1 MARKPENPREGLTR
15 LFGEAALP
23 DEAEASPFGDDSPG
37 NGPTS
42 RIHTAIVRLRRI
54 RAQVSAEGL
63 TPAAT
68 RTVLDELV
76 QALEAVAEG
85 LGSLNSAPLDEVE

>member
-1 MARKPENPREGLTR
+1 
-15 LFGEAALP
+15 
-23 DEAEASPFGDDSPG
+23 
-37 NGPTS
+37 
-42 RIHTAIVRLRRI
+42 VRLRRI